1 MERSMRNSL
10 WAFIALV
17 IAGALGA
24 TQFTSAAPIQPEER
38 LIDLAR
44 ERFKSDTLVNGEAFT
59 EFFQNAEEGAKT
71 DLRTKDTD
79 PSHLDPCNADV
90 WSNGRIIRAEW
101 IEWVCKN
108 PKASSKVPTGLELA
122 YTRIVGDLNLAFS
135 NIPFSL
141 VFYRCAFNGQIVLN
155 ESTIQSLRLQ
165 SSCIEGLH
173 ATGLSVKQ
181 DLFFSDGFQAKGT
194 VWLRNS
200 VITGSMMCDGAH
212 FHRDPPLEDLKRPL
226 PHALNLNSARIGA
239 GLSLKNCTAL
249 GVIVI
254 DGAQIEGNLD
264 CEGAKVDGR
273 ANDPA
278 HPRRRGD
285 NAIYAPS

>member
-1 MERSMRNSL
+1 
-10 WAFIALV
+10 
-17 IAGALGA
+17 
-24 TQFTSAAPIQPEER
+24 
-38 LIDLAR
+38 
-44 ERFKSDTLVNGEAFT
+44 
-59 EFFQNAEEGAKT
+59 
-71 DLRTKDTD
+71 
-79 PSHLDPCNADV
+79 
-90 WSNGRIIRAEW
+90 
-101 IEWVCKN
+101 
-108 PKASSKVPTGLELA
+108 
-122 YTRIVGDLNLAFS
+122 
-135 NIPFSL
+135 
-141 VFYRCAFNGQIVLN
+141 
-155 ESTIQSLRLQ
+155 
-165 SSCIEGLH
+165 
-173 ATGLSVKQ
+173 
-181 DLFFSDGFQAKGT
+181 LFFSDGFQAKGT

-285 NAIYAPS
+285 NAIYAPSMKVGGDVRLCEGFDAHGTVLIRGTTIHGELDCHAATFSNGEETSLFAILIN